1 MVDKTLQ
8 GDQKQRGWVNNISR
22 PSEVQANTCRHYL
35 MKSNKMAAEE
45 PDTDKLGKPCSERD
59 VRKWKWLATF
69 SPPSDRHECAVHC
82 TYIVRAQVG

>member
-1 MVDKTLQ
+1 
-8 GDQKQRGWVNNISR
+8 
-22 PSEVQANTCRHYL
+22 

-82 TYIVRAQVG
+82 TYIVRAQVR